1 LYIHFQRTTP
11 YPLLANFDAPKSTA
25 TACRRM
31 RTDTPLQA
39 LNLLNDPVFLEAA
52 RALAEQVQQDRNF
65 SLSLT
70 GLFER
75 TLAREPTDGEA
86 QRLRAYFDQERGQF
100 GDRAAWTSVASVLL
114 NLDEFIVRE

>member
-1 LYIHFQRTTP
+1 
-11 YPLLANFDAPKSTA
+11 
-25 TACRRM
+25 M

-52 RALAEQVQQDRNF
+52 RALAEQVQKDQDF

-70 GLFER
+70 RLFER
-75 TLAREPTDGEA
+75 TLDREPGDAEA
-86 QRLRAYFDQERGQF
+86 QRLRAYFNQERNQF
-100 GDRAAWTSVASVLL
+100 GDRAAWASVASVLL